1 MVVVVVDGWTVV
13 VVVVWCTVVAGASV
27 VVAGV
32 VLVVVWVGN
41 VVMGSKLSDGGGEAD
56 APLEQAPSTTASIRN
71 PRS

>member
-13 VVVVWCTVVAGASV
+13 VVVVWCTVVAGAS
-27 VVAGV
+27 V